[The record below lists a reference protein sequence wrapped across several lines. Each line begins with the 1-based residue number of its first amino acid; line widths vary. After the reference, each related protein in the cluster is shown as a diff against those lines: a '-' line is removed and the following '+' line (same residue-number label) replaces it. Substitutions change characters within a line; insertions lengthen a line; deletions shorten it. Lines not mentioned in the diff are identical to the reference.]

1 MIKSMLSTIWNEMIA
16 RARMLRNEGEDA
28 DIAGYLASL
37 RERWRFLDMDHSARH
52 EWLSSAPGRQQRRPN
67 V

>member
-1 MIKSMLSTIWNEMIA
+1 MIKPMLSTIWNEMIA

-28 DIAGYLASL
+28 ETAYLASL

-52 EWLSSAPGRQQRRPN
+52 EWLISARCRGQNLGP
-67 V
+67 

>member
-1 MIKSMLSTIWNEMIA
+1 VIKSMLSTIWKEMIA
-16 RARMLRNEGEDA
+16 RPRMLRNEGEDA
-28 DIAGYLASL
+28 ETAGYLASL

>member
-1 MIKSMLSTIWNEMIA
+1 MIA

-28 DIAGYLASL
+28 ETAGYLASL

>member
-1 MIKSMLSTIWNEMIA
+1 MIA

-52 EWLSSAPGRQQRRPN
+52 EWLISAPGRQQRRPN

>member
-16 RARMLRNEGEDA
+16 RARMLRNEGQDA
-28 DIAGYLASL
+28 ETAGYLASL

-52 EWLSSAPGRQQRRPN
+52 EWLISARCRGQNLGP
-67 V
+67 